1 MGRIFLKF
9 LLVLGLFIFLMSP
22 CRNLMAQSHVTEESL
37 EKMVRK
43 REFIKTNYPH
53 LGNYTHA
60 ERIRREQMFIE
71 NSQAVNKS
79 NIRDTPGKNTTQ
91 ILQTGAKKTA
101 TSNVFFVR
109 AFIPIIL
116 IIAVGFMTYRTI
128 RE

>member
-9 LLVLGLFIFLMSP
+9 FLVLGLFIFLMSP
-22 CRNLMAQSHVTEESL
+22 WRSLMAQSHVTEESL

-53 LGNYTHA
+53 LGNYTQA
-60 ERIRREQMFIE
+60 ERIRREQMFVAS
-71 NSQAVNKS
+71 SQASNKS
-79 NIRDTPGKNTTQ
+79 NSTDTSGKNTAQ
-91 ILQTGAKKTA
+91 ILKTGAKKIA

-109 AFIPIIL
+109 ALIPIIL
-116 IIAVGFMTYRTI
+116 IMAVGFMTYRTS